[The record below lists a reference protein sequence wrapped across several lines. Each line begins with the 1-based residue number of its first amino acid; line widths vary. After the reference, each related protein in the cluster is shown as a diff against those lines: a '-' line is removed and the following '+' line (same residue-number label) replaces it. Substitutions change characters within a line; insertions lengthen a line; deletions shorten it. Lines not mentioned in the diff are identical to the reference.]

1 MNAAGAMRE
10 GAGPA
15 PPHAAA
21 PMGSALLVHGAG
33 GGAWEWRRW
42 TPRLRGAGFAV
53 HELDLRAAAGGR
65 GATLLQDY
73 CDQVAEALR
82 RARHPRLLVGAS
94 LGGLL
99 ALMAAPGSAAD
110 GMVLVNPVPPA
121 PWHRQLPPREHA
133 GAIVPWGLRAQ
144 LEGTRRSMPGSDPAS
159 SLHAFRR
166 WRDESAEALRQAW
179 AGIEVQSPGCPV
191 LVLCSEADE
200 DVPARAPAAMAAAM
214 GFDYLGMPRT
224 GHVDPLLGDPAR
236 SAVQAAVRWVNTIP
250 AFRAI

>member
-1 MNAAGAMRE
+1 MPEDRAVCV
-10 GAGPA
+10 
-15 PPHAAA
+15 
-21 PMGSALLVHGAG
+21 GSALLVHGAG

-53 HELDLRAAAGGR
+53 HELDLRPAAGGW

-73 CDQVAEALR
+73 RDQVVEALQQ
-82 RARHPRLLVGAS
+82 ARHPRLLVGAS

-99 ALMAAPGSAAD
+99 ALMAAPGQAVA
-110 GMVLVNPVPPA
+110 GIVLVNPVPPA
-121 PWHRQLPPREHA
+121 PWHRQLPPRELA

-144 LEGTRRSMPGSDPAS
+144 LQGTRGSMPDSDPAS
-159 SLHAFRR
+159 TLHAFRR

-179 AGIEVQSPGCPV
+179 RGVEVPAPGCPV
-191 LVLCSEADE
+191 LLLGAEADQ
-200 DVPARAPAAMAAAM
+200 DVPASVSEGMASAL
-214 GFDYLGMPRT
+214 GFDYIVMPRT

-236 SAVQAAVRWVNTIP
+236 RCVQAAVRWVNAIP